1 MGKPDYV
8 DRKKLKEAIQEDA
21 INSLYCYNEDVLNLV
36 ITEIDEIPAADAAP
50 VIHAEWRNNKN
61 DYPECTNCGYMP
73 AYDPAIDDIWYSP
86 HCPKCGAR
94 MKNGEELE

>member
-1 MGKPDYV
+1 MTDYI
-8 DRKKLKEAIQEDA
+8 DRE
-21 INSLYCYNEDVLNLV
+21 NYCKSICRCSRDKCDKDKCPLWAA
-36 ITEIDEIPAADAAP
+36 PAADVEP
-50 VIHAEWRNNKN
+50 VVNAEWRNNKN

-73 AYDPAIDDIWYSP
+73 AYDPEIDDIWYSP

>member
-1 MGKPDYV
+1 MAEYIDRENYCKNICRCSSDKCDKGKRP
-8 DRKKLKEAIQEDA
+8 LWSA
-21 INSLYCYNEDVLNLV
+21 
-36 ITEIDEIPAADAAP
+36 PAADVEP
-50 VIHAEWRNNKN
+50 VVHAEWRNNKN

-86 HCPKCGAR
+86 RCPKCGAR

>member
-1 MGKPDYV
+1 MADYI
-8 DRKKLKEAIQEDA
+8 DRENYYKSICRCPRDKGDKDKCPFGAA
-21 INSLYCYNEDVLNLV
+21 
-36 ITEIDEIPAADAAP
+36 PAADVEP
-50 VIHAEWRNNKN
+50 VVHAEWRNNKN

-86 HCPKCGAR
+86 RCPKCGAR